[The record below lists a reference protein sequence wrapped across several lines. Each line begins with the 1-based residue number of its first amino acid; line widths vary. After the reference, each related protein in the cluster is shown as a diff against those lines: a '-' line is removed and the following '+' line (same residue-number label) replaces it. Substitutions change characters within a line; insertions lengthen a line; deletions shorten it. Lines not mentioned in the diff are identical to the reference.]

1 MKFVQLV
8 AIVVLTCAASC
19 STLGESRKLAAEPD
33 REPKVEFFDYSGE
46 DAIVSCAEQP
56 SKKLETGEMV
66 SVPYTHSSQ
75 ACSVT
80 LLKTGKYV
88 PFVVSQV
95 LPGSSN
101 SGLSVSV
108 DIDETYLFF
117 TLNDTDEHAFVN
129 YRLTSD
135 DDHTATEPEE
145 QQQTP
150 ITNSILSQ

>member
-1 MKFVQLV
+1 MRTV
-8 AIVVLTCAASC
+8 AGGGLFAVLFLCVWTAAQAQQQRAPK
-19 STLGESRKLAAEPD
+19 G
-33 REPKVEFFDYSGE
+33 PKVDFFDYSGE
-46 DAIVSCAEQP
+46 DAVVSCTDHQP
-56 SKKLETGEMV
+56 KKLQTGETV
-66 SVPYTHSSQ
+66 SIPYTHSSQ
-75 ACSVT
+75 ACSVM
-80 LLKTGKYV
+80 LNNGKYV
-88 PFVVSQV
+88 SFVISQV
-95 LPGSSN
+95 LPGSTN

-135 DDHTATEPEE
+135 DDHTATEPEQ